1 MTLAAALL
9 VTAYLVAFVVLNR
22 RASRK
27 AGGKVD
33 HYRHAT
39 GLQALTAWLFRI
51 GFIGSLIWGWWR
63 HFAGL
68 SASVAP
74 AMSLI
79 GTLVIVAGAGLALW
93 AQWTMSAS
101 WRMGA
106 VEGGGGALIEQGP
119 FGFSRN
125 PTFVGHMMIFSG
137 AWIVSPD
144 IPQAILAM
152 AVIAA
157 AVIQVGI
164 EEPVLRRDPGA
175 AYEAYAARVPRWLG
189 WPGR

>member
-1 MTLAAALL
+1 MTLVTAVM

-22 RASRK
+22 RASRS
-27 AGGKVD
+27 AGGNVD
-33 HYRHAT
+33 HYRQAT
-39 GLQALTAWLFRI
+39 GLQALTARLFRI

-63 HFAGL
+63 HFVVL
-68 SASVAP
+68 SAPVAP
-74 AMSLI
+74 TLSLFGI
-79 GTLVIVAGAGLALW
+79 LVVAAGAGLALW

-106 VEGGGGALIEQGP
+106 VEGGGGALIERGP
-119 FGFSRN
+119 FRFSRN

-137 AWIVSPD
+137 AWIASPD

-157 AVIQVGI
+157 AVIQVSI
-164 EEPVLRRDPGA
+164 EEPVLRRDLGP
-175 AYEAYAARVPRWLG
+175 AYETYARRVPRWLG
-189 WPGR
+189 WTGG